1 LSTGNLLRCIN
12 KSNPFQG
19 SDSNRNARNFIARSI
34 IMKTLERAFEIFLF
48 VVAASLLAVNTT
60 HAAVSCHKINA
71 KGVGQD
77 LGGGI
82 TEAKII
88 GGGLLHGTT
97 QGSFAITGGVPP
109 VLSIAGTVTF
119 TANKATLTVTV
130 TGTFNVETGNFM
142 ASGPVT
148 AATGKLAGA
157 TGTLVLDGI
166 EDLTTGTFVED
177 VGGLIC
183 VDLAP

>member
-1 LSTGNLLRCIN
+1 V
-12 KSNPFQG
+12 
-19 SDSNRNARNFIARSI
+19 SNRNERKFIARSI
-34 IMKTLERAFEIFLF
+34 IMKTLKRSVELFLF
-48 VVAASLLAVNTT
+48 VVAVSLPAVNLA

-77 LGGGI
+77 LGGGM

-97 QGSFAITGGVPP
+97 QGSFAITGGAPP
-109 VLSIAGTVTF
+109 VLSIAGPVTF
-119 TANKATLTVTV
+119 TTNKGTLTVTI
-130 TGTFNVETGNFM
+130 TGTFNVATGDFM

-148 AATGKLAGA
+148 AATGKLAG
-157 TGTLVLDGI
+157 TIGTLVLDGI
-166 EDLTTGTFVED
+166 EDLTTGTFAED
-177 VGGLIC
+177 VSGLIC

>member
-1 LSTGNLLRCIN
+1 MKAL
-12 KSNPFQG
+12 K
-19 SDSNRNARNFIARSI
+19 RSVE
-34 IMKTLERAFEIFLF
+34 LFLF
-48 VVAASLLAVNTT
+48 VLAASLLAVSPA

-77 LGGGI
+77 LGGGM
-82 TEAKII
+82 TEAQII

-97 QGSFAITGGVPP
+97 QGSFAAGGAPP
-109 VLSIAGTVTF
+109 VLSIEGTVTF
-119 TANKATLTVTV
+119 TTNKATLTVTV
-130 TGTFNVETGNFM
+130 TGTLNVATGDFM

-157 TGTLVLDGI
+157 KGTLVLDGT
-166 EDLTTGTFVED
+166 EDLITGTFVED
-177 VGGLIC
+177 VSGLVC

>member
-1 LSTGNLLRCIN
+1 LNE
-12 KSNPFQG
+12 
-19 SDSNRNARNFIARSI
+19 RNFIARSI
-34 IMKTLERAFEIFLF
+34 IMKTLKGAVEIVLF
-48 VVAASLLAVNTT
+48 VVAACLLAINPV

-82 TEAKII
+82 TEAQII

-97 QGSFAITGGVPP
+97 QGSFTITGGAPP

-119 TANKATLTVTV
+119 TSNKATLTVTV
-130 TGTFNVETGNFM
+130 TGTFNIATGNFM

-148 AATGKLAGA
+148 DATGKLSGA

-166 EDLTTGTFVED
+166 EDLTTGAFAED
-177 VGGLIC
+177 VDGLIC